1 MHILRR
7 NKSKS
12 LTINLHHIFSAVT
25 MDGPVVF
32 TDFMRNTLRVTT
44 QRTIDVIMNFV
55 ESFAD
60 LLAVN
65 DGYIDTFSKMHIL

>member
-1 MHILRR
+1 M
-7 NKSKS
+7 
-12 LTINLHHIFSAVT
+12 HHIFSAVT

-44 QRTIDVIMNFV
+44 QRTIDVIKNFV
-55 ESFAD
+55 ESFGD

-65 DGYIDTFSKMHIL
+65 DGEIDNFSRIPILKIIP